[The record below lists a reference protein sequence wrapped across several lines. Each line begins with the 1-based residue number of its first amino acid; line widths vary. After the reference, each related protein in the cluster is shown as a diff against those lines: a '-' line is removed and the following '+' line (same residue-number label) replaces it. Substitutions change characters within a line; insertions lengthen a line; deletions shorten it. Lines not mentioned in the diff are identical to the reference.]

1 MAEPRTEKAFL
12 DSYNIHDFDV
22 PLCTVDMAIFT
33 VQEAQLKVL
42 LVKRAQ
48 HPHRGKWAL
57 PGGFIDQ
64 QQDKTLEETAFRKLR
79 QKTGVRS
86 PYLEQV
92 ATIGGAK
99 RDPRG
104 WSLTVLYF
112 ALLSAEAITLAADDA
127 SSEVAWVDFETA
139 KTMRLAFDHQ
149 HLLQLSFERLYS
161 KSLYTSLPIHLM
173 GPRFTLPELQ
183 TAYEIILGTPLQK
196 KSFRK
201 RLLDADILEETGD
214 KLILVSKPAMLYRA
228 KKGHQAHVFPR
239 TLESVDSDTPSQ

>member
-1 MAEPRTEKAFL
+1 MAEPASEKEYL
-12 DSYNIHDFDV
+12 DKYNIHDFDV

-33 VQEAQLKVL
+33 VQEEQLKVL
-42 LVKRAQ
+42 LVKRAR
-48 HPHRGKWAL
+48 HPQCGKWAL

-64 QQDKTLEETAFRKLR
+64 QQDRTLEDTAFRKLR
-79 QKTGVRS
+79 EKTGVRS

-112 ALLSAEAITLAADDA
+112 ALLSIEGLTLVVDKA
-127 SSEVAWVDFETA
+127 SSEVTWVNYETA

-149 HLLQLSFERLYS
+149 RLLKLSFERLHS
-161 KSLYTSLPIHLM
+161 KTLYTSLPIHLM
-173 GPRFTLPELQ
+173 GTQFTLPELQ
-183 TAYEIILGTPLQK
+183 SVYEIILGTPLQK

-201 RLLDADILEETGD
+201 RLLDADIVEETGD
-214 KLILVSKPAMLYRA
+214 KITLVSKPAMLYRA
-228 KKGHQAHVFPR
+228 KKGHHAHVFPR
-239 TLESVDSDTPSQ
+239 TLESVDT